1 MYRKGVII
9 MQISNRLEAVAAM
22 VTPGSTVVDVGT
34 DHGYIPIYLVK
45 NGTIPHGI
53 AMDVNRG
60 PLSKAVENI
69 RAYGLSERIETR
81 LSDGLTALMPGEA
94 DTIIIAGLG
103 GPLTVRIL
111 TEGQDKLSGSRELIL
126 QPQSDIRQVRAY
138 LEKQGWQIEQEEMIR
153 EEGKYYP
160 MMRAVRSGEGKT
172 AMTEPELRYGP
183 LLLASRHP
191 ILRDFLLHEQTVN
204 GRILDSLK
212 GQKGD
217 SASARRKE
225 VEQELALV
233 EEALALYRYG

>member
-1 MYRKGVII
+1 

-22 VTPGSTVVDVGT
+22 VTPGSTVADVGT

-45 NGTIPHGI
+45 NETIPHGI

-94 DTIIIAGLG
+94 ETIIIAGMG

-111 TEGQDKLSGSRELIL
+111 TEGQDKLSKSRELIL

-160 MMRAVRSGEGKT
+160 MMRAVRSGEEKA
-172 AMTEPELRYGP
+172 AMTELELRYGP
-183 LLLASRHP
+183 LLLASCNP
-191 ILRDFLLHEQTVN
+191 ILRDFLLHEQIVN

-233 EEALALYRYG
+233 EEALTLFRYG